1 MESGELIDCDSAERM
16 AEQLLLETTLPSDS
30 ETALSSSEQKVL
42 SRLDDL
48 QQTSSATGGGRRNL
62 TLLSEVLRIAVEFL
76 AATDSEKLFAKPVRA
91 TAIRS
96 EL

>member
-1 MESGELIDCDSAERM
+1 L
-16 AEQLLLETTLPSDS
+16 AEQLLLEATLPSDS

-48 QQTSSATGGGRRNL
+48 QQGSSAGGGRRNL

-76 AATDSEKLFAKPVRA
+76 AATDSEKLFAKPVR
-91 TAIRS
+91 TAA
-96 EL
+96 L